1 MLQMLFLPYSNSR
14 LEKKF
19 SRPDLRQIFGYFA
32 QNVRKFGINRDA
44 KTFFLIGYLNKVEIT
59 FGAYS
64 ESFSQKY

>member
-1 MLQMLFLPYSNSR
+1 MLFLPYLNSR

-19 SRPDLRQIFGYFA
+19 SHPDLRQIFGHFA
-32 QNVRKFGINRDA
+32 QNSRKFGVNRDA
-44 KTFFLIGYLNKVEIT
+44 KTFFLIGYVHKVEIT